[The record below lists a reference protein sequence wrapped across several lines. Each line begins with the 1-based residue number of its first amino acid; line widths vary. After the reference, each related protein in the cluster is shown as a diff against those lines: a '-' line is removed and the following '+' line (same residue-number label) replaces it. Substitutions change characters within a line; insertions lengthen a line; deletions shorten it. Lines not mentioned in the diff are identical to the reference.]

1 MENNNIEHQSDERPV
16 EKRRGKDKNH
26 NPVLIAMSICLLA
39 CVLFS
44 GFQSLYI
51 FRLNSGLEGVFSQT
65 RGFKSRK
72 PDNQVSAI
80 ESIEESIANP
90 TEALPEPWFSL
101 EEAATVNKDRMSTV
115 EIVKLVSPA
124 TVSIS
129 IISVDD
135 GKETKISSGT
145 GFIITEDGYIVTN
158 QHVVDV
164 ADEAVS
170 TYYVTVVLPDEDAAV
185 RAEIV
190 GSDAQTDI
198 AVIKVNSDKK
208 LPCVTMGN
216 SDNLQAGELAIA
228 IGNAMGTF
236 DDTVTVGVISA
247 PSREINRNGYHV
259 DIIQT
264 DTAVNPGNSGGPLIN
279 SFGEVIGIINAKI
292 ITSTS
297 ENIGFAIPVNS
308 VKSVIE
314 SIINYG
320 KVIGRPYIGVSLKYV
335 ASGSYYGEP
344 GGVYVAAL
352 VTGGPSEKAG
362 MILGDRVI
370 AFDGVEISDPGDII
384 KLRDAHKVG
393 DTVEVVVERDGKQ
406 ITLPLVIGDSA
417 DY

>member
-1 MENNNIEHQSDERPV
+1 MTNS
-16 EKRRGKDKNH
+16 K
-26 NPVLIAMSICLLA
+26 
-39 CVLFS
+39 
-44 GFQSLYI
+44 YI
-51 FRLNSGLEGVFSQT
+51 IYAGMFE
-65 RGFKSRK
+65 
-72 PDNQVSAI
+72 
-80 ESIEESIANP
+80 
-90 TEALPEPWFSL
+90 
-101 EEAATVNKDRMSTV
+101 
-115 EIVKLVSPA
+115 
-124 TVSIS
+124 
-129 IISVDD
+129 
-135 GKETKISSGT
+135 
-145 GFIITEDGYIVTN
+145 
-158 QHVVDV
+158 
-164 ADEAVS
+164 
-170 TYYVTVVLPDEDAAV
+170 LPDEDAAV

-198 AVIKVNSDKK
+198 AVIKVNTDKK
-208 LPCVTMGN
+208 LPCVKMGN

-362 MILGDRVI
+362 MVLGDRVI